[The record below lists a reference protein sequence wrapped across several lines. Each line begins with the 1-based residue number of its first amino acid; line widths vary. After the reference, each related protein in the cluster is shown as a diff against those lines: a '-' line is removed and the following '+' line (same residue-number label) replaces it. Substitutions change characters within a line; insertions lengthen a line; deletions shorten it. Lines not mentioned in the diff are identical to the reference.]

1 MTQNKDGL
9 AENDEVHCTEYCN
22 IIFFFKKSNYLWM
35 LADIRPPDCIL
46 FYKIWGIYI
55 VGRLHVELNIV

>member
-35 LADIRPPDCIL
+35 VADIRPPDCIL
-46 FYKIWGIYI
+46 FYKI
-55 VGRLHVELNIV
+55 